1 MKGWIIAVA
10 IILSLGLYANSSL
23 AARVVL
29 SCGSM
34 GKELEVCRS
43 SAEEWAKKTGNQVEV
58 LASPSAA
65 GERLAQYQLLL
76 AAGSSDI
83 DVFLIDTTW
92 PGMLSEFFVDL
103 YEYPEIRSAIPL
115 HFKSFIDNNTIHGKL
130 VALPWFIDAGL
141 LYYRSDLLFQ
151 YGEKVPKTWKELTET
166 AQKIQK
172 AERARGNSKFWG
184 YVFQGRAYEGLTCNA
199 LEWIDSW
206 NGGTIVDSAGQIT
219 VDNPR
224 AHQALQIA
232 ATWLNGSNPIAP
244 RGALNYMEEE
254 ARGVFQSGNAAFM
267 RNWPYALKLANAP
280 DSPVRGKVKIASL
293 PQGDDPKG
301 RHSATLGGWSL
312 AVSKYSHNKD
322 AAVSLVQWLARPEE
336 QKHRAE
342 VLGQNPTIRSLYA
355 ADSEL
360 LHIFDI
366 AIARP
371 SGITGTKYNR
381 VSSEFWDTAHQ
392 ILSGETSVDDGIK
405 NLRKRL
411 EVISKGGK
419 W

>member
-1 MKGWIIAVA
+1 MWGWIIAV
-10 IILSLGLYANSSL
+10 ILSLSASSSL

-34 GKELEVCRS
+34 GKELEVCRA

-92 PGMLSEFFVDL
+92 PGMLGDFFVDL
-103 YEYPEIRSAIPL
+103 KTYPEIRSAMPL
-115 HFKSFIDNNTIHGKL
+115 HFKSFIENNTINGKL

-141 LYYRSDLLFQ
+141 LYYRSDLLSR
-151 YGEKVPKTWKELTET
+151 YGEKAPETWSELTRI
-166 AQKIQK
+166 ARKIQK
-172 AERARGNSKFWG
+172 GERARGNSKFWG

-199 LEWIDSW
+199 LEWIVSGG
-206 NGGTIVDSAGQIT
+206 GGTIVDSSGKVT

-224 AHQALQIA
+224 AKQALQLA
-232 ATWLNGSNPIAP
+232 ATWLNAADPIAP
-244 RGALNYMEEE
+244 RGVLNYMEEE

-267 RNWPYALKLANAP
+267 RNWPYALKLANAA
-280 DSPVRGKVKIASL
+280 DSPVRGKVKISPL
-293 PQGDDPKG
+293 PKG
-301 RHSATLGGWSL
+301 EGPQAMHASTLGGWSL
-312 AVSKYSHNKD
+312 AVSKYSRSKD

-336 QKHRAE
+336 QKRRAE
-342 VLGQNPTIRSLYA
+342 ALGQNPTIRSLYA
-355 ADSEL
+355 SDSEL
-360 LHIFDI
+360 LKIFDI
-366 AIARP
+366 AVPRP
-371 SGITGTKYNR
+371 AGVTGTKYNR
-381 VSSEFWDTAHQ
+381 VSSEFWDSAHR
-392 ILSGETSVDDGIK
+392 ILSGESQVEDALKELT
-405 NLRKRL
+405 KRL
-411 EVISKGGK
+411 QVISKGGK